1 MDFSKKPNYD
11 YSQTLWMKM
20 FLAKPDF
27 EHNRSEVLI
36 TFKQALEIIKAVDNL
51 TQGIRKIVYL
61 VGWQGLGHDDCYPE
75 MEEVNGF
82 LKEPGDASAR
92 DALWNLFEAAKKYNT
107 VVSFHG
113 NLADAYSATPCAPEL
128 VRTDSVL
135 KNKDGS
141 PAVIEVFNGR
151 DADKVSY
158 KGYYESGLFKK
169 NWDRFCEVTPVREA
183 GTVHLD
189 NFCIA
194 QNMNPYTSAEEES
207 EARNKML
214 DYIISMGIDVTTE
227 YTYRELE
234 LRAESPE
241 HPINIYYRAQGK
253 EPPAGDWRDA
263 PFHTLGRIPAS
274 WWTNNITAEECMK
287 IPPEIYSGHLTEP
300 KQFAVFYGAMHGEDI
315 WMNKGVDPK
324 DWKDDFLYQFCTLQ
338 LPYFYLNR
346 HKRLE
351 LVTENDGYI
360 VRFSDGIVSNGVK
373 SEIRKDGIILKS
385 GDDVILPLDKE
396 NTTFIAYSKNGRSG
410 VWNVPD
416 AAFEK
421 AEIAEITVD
430 GNILLGEA
438 SVCSGKINL
447 DIKPGQALVIKE
459 KKQQS

>member
-1 MDFSKKPNYD
+1 MDFIKKPNYD

-36 TFKQALEIIKAVDNL
+36 TFRQALDIIRVIDNL

-75 MEEVNGF
+75 MEKVNEYLAG
-82 LKEPGDASAR
+82 PGDKSAR
-92 DALWNLFEAAKKYNT
+92 DALWNLFEEAKKYNT

-113 NLADAYSATPCAPEL
+113 NLADAYSATPCSPRL
-128 VRTDSVL
+128 VETNSVL
-135 KNKDGS
+135 KNKDGT

-151 DADKVSY
+151 DAYKVSY

-194 QNMNPYTSAEEES
+194 QNMNPYTSVEDEA

-214 DYIISMGIDVTTE
+214 DYIISLGIDVTTE

-234 LRAESPE
+234 LRAESTE
-241 HPINIYYRAQGK
+241 HPIGIYYRAQGK
-253 EPPAGDWRDA
+253 EITARDWRKA
-263 PFHTLGRIPAS
+263 PMHTLGRIPAS

-287 IPPEIYSGHLTEP
+287 IPPEIYSGHLTDK
-300 KQFAVFYGAMHGEDI
+300 KQLSVFYGAMHGEDI
-315 WMNKGVDPK
+315 WMDRGVDPN
-324 DWKDDFLYQFCTLQ
+324 DWAGEFLRQFCTLQ

-346 HKRLE
+346 FKRLE
-351 LVTENDGYI
+351 LITEDDGYI
-360 VRFSDGIVSNGVK
+360 VKFSGGIVSNGIK
-373 SEIRKDGIILKS
+373 SEITKNGIVLKS
-385 GDDVILPLDKE
+385 GGDVILPLDRE
-396 NTTFIAYSKNGRSG
+396 NTMFIAFSENGKAG
-410 VWNVPD
+410 EWNIPD
-416 AAFEK
+416 AAFNK
-421 AEIAEITVD
+421 AEISEITIN
-430 GNILLGEA
+430 GNISKGETA
-438 SVCSGKINL
+438 VTDGKINL
-447 DIKPGQALVIKE
+447 DIAPGQAFVIKKTDE
-459 KKQQS
+459 